1 MILSLRLISV
11 ISELSG
17 LIDFKNCMLIIL
29 IVNIFYGNVA
39 QKLFF
44 KVNSL
49 FHSILKEDFI
59 TGMQRI

>member
-17 LIDFKNCMLIIL
+17 LTDFKNCMLIIL

-44 KVNSL
+44 KVNL
-49 FHSILKEDFI
+49 HFHSILKEDFI